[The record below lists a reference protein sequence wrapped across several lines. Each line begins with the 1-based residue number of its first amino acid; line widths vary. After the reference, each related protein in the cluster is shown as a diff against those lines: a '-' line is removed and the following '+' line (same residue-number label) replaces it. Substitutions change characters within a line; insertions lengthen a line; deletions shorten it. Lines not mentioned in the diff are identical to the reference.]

1 MIVNASRGRGEGEVI
16 DALDHYEYLEELG
29 KTTISLQELFG
40 ALLALALSSRQY
52 CLVTETEP
60 REKTDENLQFRLFIC
75 CRNSIF
81 NFCSE

>member
-1 MIVNASRGRGEGEVI
+1 MLESRGEGEGEVI
-16 DALDHYEYLEELG
+16 DALVIELG
-29 KTTISLQELFG
+29 KTISQELFGVG
-40 ALLALALSSRQY
+40 ALLALALTSRQY

>member
-1 MIVNASRGRGEGEVI
+1 MLESRGEGEGEVI
-16 DALDHYEYLEELG
+16 DALVIELG
-29 KTTISLQELFG
+29 KTISQELFG
-40 ALLALALSSRQY
+40 ALLALALSSCLADN

-60 REKTDENLQFRLFIC
+60 REKTDENLQFIC